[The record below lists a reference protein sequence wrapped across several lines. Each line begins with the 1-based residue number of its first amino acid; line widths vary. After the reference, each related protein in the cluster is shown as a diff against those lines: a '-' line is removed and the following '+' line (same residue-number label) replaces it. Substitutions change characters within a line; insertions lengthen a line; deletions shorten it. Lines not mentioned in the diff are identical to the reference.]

1 MSEDREYARER
12 PLPLDEVELLTT
24 MGKKERYYR
33 AKQLFDAGW
42 TLQSIGNA
50 FDPVQKRS
58 TVQYWTSQANL
69 KFDTNKRVPSP
80 WGGFVDA
87 PMPKPIRGYQLKKP
101 KSPGI
106 PKETQERLRY
116 LAPLARYYRSGMSST
131 SLNGLANSEMNEI
144 VQDLYNKNVK
154 IAEIAKAAGVTSRA
168 IARRLGK

>member
-1 MSEDREYARER
+1 MEDREYAREV
-12 PLPLDEVELLTT
+12 PLSDDEASFLRTVD
-24 MGKKERYYR
+24 KKHRYYR

-42 TLQSIGNA
+42 TLQAIGNA
-50 FDPVQKRS
+50 FSPPAQRS
-58 TVQYWTSQANL
+58 TVQYWTAQANS
-69 KFDTNKRVPSP
+69 KYATSRPVPSP

-87 PMPKPIRGYQLKKP
+87 PMPKPIKGYQPKRP

-116 LAPLARYYRSGMSST
+116 LAPLARLYRSGMAST
-131 SLNGLANSEMNEI
+131 SLNGLANEEMNEI

>member
-1 MSEDREYARER
+1 MENREYARDYQ
-12 PLPLDEVELLTT
+12 LPQDECDFLVALT
-24 MGKKERYYR
+24 KKARYYR

-42 TLQSIGNA
+42 TLQSVGNA
-50 FDPVQKRS
+50 FTPTVKRS
-58 TVQYWTSQANL
+58 TVQYWTTQASPAYA
-69 KFDTNKRVPSP
+69 TNKQVPSP

-106 PKETQERLRY
+106 PLETKERLRY
-116 LAPLARYYRSGMSST
+116 LAPIARYYRSGMAST
-131 SLNGLANSEMNEI
+131 SLQSRANDEMNEI

-154 IAEIAKAAGVTSRA
+154 IAEIAKASGVTNRA

>member
-1 MSEDREYARER
+1 MSEPREYAREY
-12 PLPLDEVELLTT
+12 PLPQDEVEFINALT
-24 MGKKERYYR
+24 KKERHYR

-50 FDPVQKRS
+50 FNPEAKRS
-58 TVQYWTSQANL
+58 TVQYWTSQGNPRFA
-69 KFDTNKRVPSP
+69 KDKPVPSP

-87 PMPKPIRGYQLKKP
+87 PMPKPIKGYQPKRP

-106 PKETQERLRY
+106 PKDVQERLRY
-116 LAPLARYYRSGMSST
+116 LAPLARLYRSGMSST

-154 IAEIAKAAGVTSRA
+154 IAEIAKASGVTSRA